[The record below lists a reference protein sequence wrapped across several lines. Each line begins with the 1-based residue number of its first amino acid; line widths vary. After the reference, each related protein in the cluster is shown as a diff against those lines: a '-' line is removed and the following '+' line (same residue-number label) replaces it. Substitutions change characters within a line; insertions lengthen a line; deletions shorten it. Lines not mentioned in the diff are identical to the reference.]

1 MSDQIRPT
9 PETEQIL
16 TELALGNIGL
26 AAANEKIGRI
36 ERERDE
42 ARHWNAVIQKNT
54 GELIASTSKESKQL
68 IEQRDKLAE
77 TLNYLIR
84 GASNLAGALD
94 CCEDGPTA
102 SDVLRWDVIGEAKE
116 VLASL
121 KGGSDE

>member
-1 MSDQIRPT
+1 MSEQPT

-42 ARHWNAVIQKNT
+42 AREALEDLLSDGFDHGMTK
-54 GELIASTSKESKQL
+54 
-68 IEQRDKLAE
+68 
-77 TLNYLIR
+77 IR
-84 GASNLAGALD
+84 AARKA
-94 CCEDGPTA
+94 
-102 SDVLRWDVIGEAKE
+102 
-116 VLASL
+116 LASL